1 MMKKLPIGIEFFKDF
16 KRDNFYYVDKTGFI
30 RDLVNTRGS
39 VNLFTRPRRFGKS
52 LNMDMLKSFFEI
64 GTDPELFE
72 GLEIS
77 KETEICEQYMGK
89 YPVISISLKDVE
101 GMEFETAYDMLGAII
116 SEEAGRFGFLL
127 ESAKLDQYEKNS
139 LIRLLEGGFEKP
151 SYLHNSLRLLTRLLF
166 KHYEIPVIVLIDE
179 YDVPLDKAYQDGF
192 YAEMVRLIRSLFSQV
207 FKTNPNIY
215 FAVITGCLRIARES
229 IFTGLNN
236 FKVRTISDVEFA
248 EYFGFTDQEVK
259 DMLSYYGVEKAFGAI
274 KEWYDGY
281 RFGGTDVYCPWD
293 VINQCDKL
301 RVRADAPMEAHW
313 ENSSSNAIIQDI
325 LVDATETTRSQ
336 IEALIS
342 GEAVEKVLVPE
353 LTYTDFDSEDQ
364 EVRQTYLWSVLF
376 ATGYLTDKDE
386 PVNGIHKLVIPNKEV
401 RGIYE
406 KRIRSWFKVK
416 VTGDTVR
423 WRQFCEALKAGEYK
437 EVQRLFN
444 EFLAMSISIR
454 DTYVRKEMKEN
465 FFHGMLLGLLR
476 AEGSW
481 IVVSN
486 AESGIGYTDI
496 RLEIPM
502 EKTGCVIEVKYAEGG
517 KYGQACEEAMR
528 QIEMNGCAEVLKQ
541 DGMQTIHKYAIACF
555 KKSCEV
561 VYGLEV
567 NKG

>member
-77 KETEICEQYMGK
+77 KETEICEQYLGK

-101 GMEFETAYDMLGAII
+101 GMEFETAYDMLGNVVG
-116 SEEAGRFGFLL
+116 EEARRLDMLL
-127 ESAKLDQYEKNS
+127 ESDRLSQADKNN
-139 LIRLLEGGFEKP
+139 LCGLMEENFEKP
-151 SYLHNSLRLLTRLLF
+151 GNLHRSLRILTELLC
-166 KHYEIPVIVLIDE
+166 KHYGIPVIVLIDE

-192 YAEMVRLIRSLFSQV
+192 YPEMVRLIRSLFSKV
-207 FKTNPNIY
+207 LKTNPNVY
-215 FAVITGCLRIARES
+215 FAVITGCLRIAKES

-259 DMLSYYGVEKAFGAI
+259 DMLSYYGAEKAFGAI

-376 ATGYLTDKDE
+376 ATGYLTDKE
-386 PVNGIHKLVIPNKEV
+386 KPVNGIHKLVIPNKEV

-406 KRIRSWFKVK
+406 KRIRSWFKLK

-423 WRQFCEALKAGEYK
+423 WRQFCEVLKAGEYK

-486 AESGIGYTDI
+486 AESGIGYADI

>member
-1 MMKKLPIGIEFFKDF
+1 M
-16 KRDNFYYVDKTGFI
+16 
-30 RDLVNTRGS
+30 
-39 VNLFTRPRRFGKS
+39 
-52 LNMDMLKSFFEI
+52 
-64 GTDPELFE
+64 
-72 GLEIS
+72 
-77 KETEICEQYMGK
+77 
-89 YPVISISLKDVE
+89 
-101 GMEFETAYDMLGAII
+101 
-116 SEEAGRFGFLL
+116 
-127 ESAKLDQYEKNS
+127 
-139 LIRLLEGGFEKP
+139 
-151 SYLHNSLRLLTRLLF
+151 
-166 KHYEIPVIVLIDE
+166 
-179 YDVPLDKAYQDGF
+179 
-192 YAEMVRLIRSLFSQV
+192 
-207 FKTNPNIY
+207 
-215 FAVITGCLRIARES
+215 
-229 IFTGLNN
+229 
-236 FKVRTISDVEFA
+236 EFA

-259 DMLSYYGVEKAFGAI
+259 DMLSYYGAEKAFGAI

-281 RFGGTDVYCPWD
+281 RFGETDVYCPWD

-313 ENSSSNAIIQDI
+313 ENSSSNAIVQDI

-376 ATGYLTDKDE
+376 ATGYLTDKE
-386 PVNGIHKLVIPNKEV
+386 KPVNGIHKLVIPNKEV

-406 KRIRSWFKVK
+406 KRIRSWFKLK

-423 WRQFCEALKAGEYK
+423 WRQFCEVLKAGEYK

-486 AESGIGYTDI
+486 AESGIGYADI

-502 EKTGCVIEVKYAEGG
+502 EKTGCVIEVKYAESG

-528 QIEMNGCAEVLKQ
+528 QIERNGYAEVLKQ

-561 VYGLEV
+561 MYELEV
-567 NKG
+567 NRV